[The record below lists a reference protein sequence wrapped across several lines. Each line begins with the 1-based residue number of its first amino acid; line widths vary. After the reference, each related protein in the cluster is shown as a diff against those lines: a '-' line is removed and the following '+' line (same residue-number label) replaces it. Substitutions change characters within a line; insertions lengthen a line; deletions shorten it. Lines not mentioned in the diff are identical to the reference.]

1 MSTSL
6 FVWVPLPRA
15 LSGEDG
21 TRLIVSGKDSNVGQA
36 LGGGRRLGKV
46 IGIGDSV
53 VVFETQ
59 RYPIALAF

>member
-1 MSTSL
+1 MEKIAT
-6 FVWVPLPRA
+6 WGR
-15 LSGEDG
+15 
-21 TRLIVSGKDSNVGQA
+21 RW
-36 LGGGRRLGKV
+36 GGGRRLGKV